1 MLRTTSKHQVSI
13 REVHLMETG
22 AQQRQACT
30 ISCLSASQGISL
42 PSVTAAVNK
51 LCRKGFV
58 EKQRSPSDGRVVH
71 VVLTHE
77 GARIVTAHRYF
88 HRHMVRAVTK
98 SLTRQEREAM
108 LSGVRKLNQ
117 FFDEELH

>member
-13 REVHLMETG
+13 REVHLMETV

-30 ISCLSASQGISL
+30 IS
-42 PSVTAAVNK
+42 
-51 LCRKGFV
+51 RKGFV
-58 EKQRSPSDGRVVH
+58 EKQRCPSDGRVVH